1 MSELYAD
8 YLIET
13 PLEPA
18 RVAEILAGEQSSGTF
33 VRVAGETDIL
43 RARSRARVMSLEE
56 LAPLPRPSLPN
67 ALFERAGQ
75 GGPWRRARVTVAFPT
90 ANIGRNLPTL
100 AATLA
105 GNLYDLGET
114 TGVRLLKIELTTD
127 FRDRF
132 WRPLQGV
139 AGTRRST
146 GVHDRPLMGTIIKPN
161 VGLRPAETAALVGQL
176 CEAGVDFVKD
186 DECCADPEHAPIEM
200 RISAVMDVVRR
211 WRDRTGKHVMI
222 AFNIT
227 DEYDAMRRHADLVER
242 EGGSCMMVSLNWA
255 GFSAVQALRSHT
267 GLAIHGHRNGFGM
280 FSRCPAL
287 GMDFQP
293 YQALWRLTGVD
304 HMHVHGLDGK
314 FAQDDAEVIG
324 GARDCLTPLALPTDE
339 GDIVLPVFSSGQ
351 WAGTLPATAQAVPG
365 GDFLFMCGG
374 GILAHPGGAAAGL
387 KSLHQ
392 AWRAIKAGQSLT
404 AAEGARELREA
415 LAFFGQAK

>member
-1 MSELYAD
+1 MPLLYAD

-33 VRVAGETDIL
+33 VRVAGETDAL
-43 RARSRARVMSLEE
+43 RARSRASVVSLDE

-67 ALFERAGQ
+67 ALFERAGEA
-75 GGPWRRARVTVAFPT
+75 GPWRRARVTIAFPT

-114 TGVRLLKIELTTD
+114 TGVRLLKIELTPD

-139 AGTRRST
+139 AGTRRAT

-161 VGLRPAETAALVGQL
+161 VGLSPAETATLVGQL

-186 DECCADPEHAPIEM
+186 DECCADPEHAPIEP
-200 RISAVMDVVRR
+200 RIRCVMDVVRR
-211 WRDRTGKHVMI
+211 LRDRSGRLVMV

-227 DEYDAMRRHADLVER
+227 DAFDAMRRHADLVER
-242 EGGSCMMVSLNWA
+242 EGGTSVMISLNWA
-255 GFSAVQALRSHT
+255 GFSAVQALRAHT
-267 GLAIHGHRNGFGM
+267 GLVIHGHRNGFGM

-293 YQALWRLTGVD
+293 YQALWRLTGID

-314 FAQDDAEVIG
+314 FAQGDGEVIE
-324 GARDCLTPLALPTDE
+324 GARDCLTPLASPTDE

-351 WAGTLPATAQAVPG
+351 WAGTLPATAEAVPS

-374 GILAHPGGAAAGL
+374 GILAHPAGVAAGV

-392 AWRAIKAGQSLT
+392 AWGAIKRGQSL
-404 AAEGARELREA
+404 AAAADARELHEA
-415 LAFFGQAK
+415 LAFFGKAK